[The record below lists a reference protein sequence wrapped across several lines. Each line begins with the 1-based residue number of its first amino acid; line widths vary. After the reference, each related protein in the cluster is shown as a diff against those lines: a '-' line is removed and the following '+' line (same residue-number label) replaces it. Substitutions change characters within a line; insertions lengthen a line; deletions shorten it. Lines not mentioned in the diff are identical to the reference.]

1 VNGRS
6 KHLTTSRW
14 TVAAAA
20 AVTVVLWA
28 SAFVGIRSADTH
40 FDAGPLALG
49 RLLVGCL
56 ALGTIVLVRREP
68 LPKRRDLP
76 LIVVCGL
83 LWFAA
88 YNVMLNAAEHHVDAG
103 TASML
108 VNVGPIFVALFAGLL
123 LGEGFPPTLL
133 AGCGVAFGGAAVIG
147 LATAQSGISF
157 GRGPVLCVLAAA
169 AYAGGVV
176 AQKVVLRGVSA
187 LQTTFLCCVVG
198 AVACLPFGPRLVH
211 ETAHAPGRS
220 IGWVAYLG
228 IFPTSIAFTTWAF
241 ALSRTNAGR
250 LGVTTYAVPAISI
263 FLGWAILGEAPP
275 ALAYAGGAICL
286 VGVAISRLRSL
297 GQLDLLRPRGRKDDL
312 GLAWPEEGD
321 DDQEGER
328 EHRRA
333 GGERRAD
340 PMGEQGASVEAG
352 RVGGGE
358 DGDEDAEPE
367 RAAELVRDVHEP

>member
-1 VNGRS
+1 VD
-6 KHLTTSRW
+6 TTASRW
-14 TVAAAA
+14 TTGAAATI
-20 AVTVVLWA
+20 TVVLWA
-28 SAFVGIRSADTH
+28 SAFVGIRSADAH
-40 FDAGPLALG
+40 FAAGPLALG
-49 RLLVGCL
+49 RLLVGCV
-56 ALGTIVLVRREP
+56 ALGTLVLVRREP

-108 VNVGPIFVALFAGLL
+108 VNVGPIFVALFAGIL
-123 LGEGFPPTLL
+123 LGEGFPRTLV
-133 AGCGVAFGGAAVIG
+133 AGCAVAFAGAVVIG
-147 LATAQSGISF
+147 LATAQSGISL
-157 GRGPVLCVLAAA
+157 GLGPLLCVLAAA

-176 AQKVVLRGVSA
+176 AQKVVLRGVSP

-198 AVACLPFGPRLVH
+198 AVACLPFGPDLVH

-220 IGWVAYLG
+220 IAWIAYLG
-228 IFPTSIAFTTWAF
+228 LFPTSLAFTTWAY
-241 ALSRTNAGR
+241 ALARTSAGR
-250 LGVTTYAVPAISI
+250 LGAATYAVPGISI

-297 GQLDLLRPRGRKDDL
+297 GQLDLLRMRGREDDV
-312 GLAWPEEGD
+312 GLPWPEEGED
-321 DDQEGER
+321 EDEREGE
-328 EHRRA
+328 HHRA
-333 GGERRAD
+333 GSERGAD
-340 PMGEQGASVEAG
+340 PVGEQGAGVEAG

-358 DGDEDAEPE
+358 DRDQDAEPE
-367 RAAELVRDVHEP
+367 RAAELVRDIHEP